1 LAALDVFVLATI
13 MTLTITALPEPKK
26 FFEQLGYSGPQA
38 DFGDLECA
46 EWGAIF
52 YDTLNCP
59 VAIEEPTLP
68 DESEEVWQERFSR
81 KFQQAIPEY
90 PKLGEIWNPSFY
102 ISYEPEEV
110 EPLRSEC
117 QRVRALTSNE
127 SALSGL
133 GKLLAACGEASKLG
147 YGILLIPD

>member
-1 LAALDVFVLATI
+1 MA
-13 MTLTITALPEPKK
+13 LTIISMPETKK
-26 FFEQLGYSGPQA
+26 FFEGLSYSGPHV
-38 DFGDLECA
+38 DFGDLEDS
-46 EWGAIF
+46 EWDAIF

-68 DESEEVWQERFSR
+68 DESEEEWQERFSW

-117 QRVRALTSNE
+117 QKVRAVSSNE

-133 GKLLAACGEASKLG
+133 GKLLAACEEASKLG